1 MFEYEL
7 DSQQGDEERKEFDY
21 DFSKEEFLNPI
32 LVKGPDG
39 SVSIGT
45 ESKDQKNKE
54 ALCWNCTH
62 HIIYRNGASK
72 VRCFNCKE
80 VNNMECNNK
89 DAKTFV
95 SCRTCKQDLL
105 VPDDVYRIFC
115 PTCNTIFVSPKHF
128 GLYQKLDVLHFFT

>member
-45 ESKDQKNKE
+45 ESKIKRIKRPFVGTAPITSFIEMEPQK
-54 ALCWNCTH
+54 
-62 HIIYRNGASK
+62 
-72 VRCFNCKE
+72 
-80 VNNMECNNK
+80 
-89 DAKTFV
+89 
-95 SCRTCKQDLL
+95 
-105 VPDDVYRIFC
+105 
-115 PTCNTIFVSPKHF
+115 
-128 GLYQKLDVLHFFT
+128 

>member
-45 ESKDQKNKE
+45 ESKD
-54 ALCWNCTH
+54 
-62 HIIYRNGASK
+62 
-72 VRCFNCKE
+72 
-80 VNNMECNNK
+80 
-89 DAKTFV
+89 
-95 SCRTCKQDLL
+95 
-105 VPDDVYRIFC
+105 
-115 PTCNTIFVSPKHF
+115 
-128 GLYQKLDVLHFFT
+128 